1 MRRYREVDTLKATD
15 TQLELMSV
23 TVELVGEGSREVE
36 SEGKTYA
43 DLLAPFDVS
52 KHEVSV
58 MVDGR
63 PVPEDQPVDS
73 GIERVRVVRLIQ
85 GG

>member
-1 MRRYREVDTLKATD
+1 MT
-15 TQLELMSV
+15 V
-23 TVELVGEGSREVE
+23 TVELAGEGSHEVDAA
-36 SEGKTYA
+36 GKTYA

-58 MVDGR
+58 LVDGR
-63 PVPEDQPVDS
+63 PVPEDQAVDS
-73 GIERVRVVRLIQ
+73 DVERVEVVRLIQ

>member
-1 MRRYREVDTLKATD
+1 MLKLAEI
-15 TQLELMSV
+15 QLALMST
-23 TVELVGEGSREVE
+23 TVELVGEDNCEID

-52 KHEVSV
+52 RHEVSM

-63 PVPEDQPVDS
+63 PVPADQPVSSNVDH
-73 GIERVRVVRLIQ
+73 VRVVRLIQ